1 MRLLSFFVFT
11 ELLYLTLIL
20 RAGEIVMGIDNLSQE
35 IQGFIPTEHLN
46 RSSLMI
52 SLEILGIIQTV

>member
-20 RAGEIVMGIDNLSQE
+20 REGEIVMGIDNLSP
-35 IQGFIPTEHLN
+35 GNSGVRSHRASKSFIPDD
-46 RSSLMI
+46 
-52 SLEILGIIQTV
+52 QA